1 MTVTKTKTGSTIRW
15 HSAAEAQKDF
25 EQAAQAT
32 LGISASEFVQ
42 RWRAREYEKP
52 EYDTPE
58 LVRLSM
64 HLPRRPSPR
73 LFQHADGAREKRG

>member
-15 HSAAEAQKDF
+15 RSAAEAQQDF

-32 LGISASEFVQ
+32 LGISASEFVR

-52 EYDTPE
+52 ECDTPE
-58 LVRLSM
+58 LVTLSM
-64 HLPRRPSPR
+64 HLPRRPSPG
-73 LFQHADGAREKRG
+73 LSKHADGAGKKRG